1 MRTRHGASLRTP
13 TIMNH
18 NWEYKRLGDVCSFIG
33 GGTPS
38 KSNSSYYCG
47 TIPWATVR
55 DMTKFELS
63 STELSISEKA
73 VAESATKILPKGMI
87 IISTH
92 VGLGKIC
99 LLMQDTAINQDLK
112 GISFLFNEINKY
124 FFSYW
129 YRSIANYIIS
139 NGKGATVKGVTLD
152 FMKSLPIPT
161 PSMQIQEKIVSELD
175 KINELIEVKRS
186 QLKDLDALA
195 QSLFYETFGDP
206 IDNPMRWN
214 VGILSDHADFKN
226 GLNFTPSDNGNKVKC
241 LGVGDFKANRYIKAE
256 NLSEFSIVESISE
269 DYLLTKGD
277 IIFVRSNGNK
287 ALIGRSIMY
296 VSNDSPATFS
306 GFCIR
311 CRYNSDILSPLFLS
325 YYLSSRTVR
334 EYITSQGRGCN
345 ISNLN
350 QKILSSIPLMLPPLS
365 LQNQFASKIEAIEA
379 QKKLVEASI
388 ADLETLFASRMDYW
402 FND

>member
-1 MRTRHGASLRTP
+1 MQTRHGASLRTP

-99 LLMQDTAINQDLK
+99 LLMQDTAINQDVK

-175 KINELIEVKRS
+175 KINELIEIKRS

-206 IDNPMRWN
+206 IENPKGFNRKSVKELAIVKIGPFGSLLHKEDYISGGTPLVNPIHMQNGYIKVDN
-214 VGILSDHADFKN
+214 
-226 GLNFTPSDNGNKVKC
+226 NFTIDRVKKDE
-241 LGVGDFKANRYIKAE
+241 LTNYLLKANDIVFGRRGDIGRCALVTMNE
-256 NLSEFSIVESISE
+256 DGFLCGTGSLFIRFSININSLFSLWCFRQPVISQ
-269 DYLLTKGD
+269 YLIEKAKGATMLNINCDIIGD
-277 IIFVRSNGNK
+277 IPFI
-287 ALIGRSIMY
+287 
-296 VSNDSPATFS
+296 
-306 GFCIR
+306 
-311 CRYNSDILSPLFLS
+311 
-325 YYLSSRTVR
+325 
-334 EYITSQGRGCN
+334 
-345 ISNLN
+345 
-350 QKILSSIPLMLPPLS
+350 LPPLA
-365 LQNQFASKIEAIEA
+365 LQEQFAARIEAIEK
-379 QKKLVEASI
+379 QKKRVEASI
-388 ADLETLFASRMDYW
+388 ADLETLLASRMDYW

>member
-1 MRTRHGASLRTP
+1 
-13 TIMNH
+13 MNH

-129 YRSIANYIIS
+129 YRNIANYIIS

-175 KINELIEVKRS
+175 KINELIEIKRS

-206 IDNPMRWN
+206 IENPKGWK
-214 VGILSDHADFKN
+214 LSTIGDVASVQT
-226 GLNFTPSDNGNKVKC
+226 GATPSRDIEEYFN
-241 LGVGDFKANRYIKAE
+241 
-256 NLSEFSIVESISE
+256 
-269 DYLLTKGD
+269 GD
-277 IIFVRSNGNK
+277 IPWVKTTEVQNCDIFETDEHISPDALNNSNCKLFPINTIIV
-287 ALIGRSIMY
+287 AMY
-296 VSNDSPATFS
+296 GQGKTRGQIARLRIEACTNQA
-306 GFCIR
+306 CAA
-311 CRYNSDILSPLFLS
+311 ILPCSEIHPLFLYAFLRSS
-325 YYLSSRTVR
+325 YEALRDIAV
-334 EYITSQGRGCN
+334 GCN
-345 ISNLN
+345 QKNLN
-350 QKILSSIPLMLPPLS
+350 LSLVKNYTIFLPPLS
-365 LQNQFASKIEAIEA
+365 LQEQFAARIEAIEA